1 MEYLVYILY
10 SHDLDRYYVGHTASP
25 FAERLKR
32 HLSHHSGYTSK
43 TKDWVLKYTEVYSS
57 KKEAYARELDIKGKK
72 SRKYIENI
80 ISSAG

>member
-10 SHDLDRYYVGHTASP
+10 SHELDRYYIGHTAAP
-25 FAERLKR
+25 IAERLKR
-32 HLSHHSGYTSK
+32 HLSNHSGYTSK
-43 TKDWVLKYTEVYSS
+43 TKDWVLIYTEGYHS

-72 SRKYIENI
+72 SRKYIENF